1 MNSAIVMRVLHILVQ
16 PKSEWPVIKQE
27 QTDLPKLYLQYVAIL
42 AVIPAVAGF
51 IANAFVGTLSAGR
64 VDVGTAFSAA
74 LIGYVLS
81 LVMVFVVALV
91 ADSLA
96 PTFGGRKNIE
106 RALKLVAYSM
116 TASWV
121 AGAFTIIPVLGWLI
135 SLLGGLYALYLFY
148 LGAPVLMKTPESK
161 TIGYTAVTV
170 AITIVIGFVLAMIT
184 AALFGVTGMMG
195 GIGRL

>member
-1 MNSAIVMRVLHILVQ
+1 MNSAIVMRVLHILTQ

-42 AVIPAVAGF
+42 AILPAVASF

-64 VDVGTAFSAA
+64 VDVGTAFAA
-74 LIGYVLS
+74 SLIGYVLS
-81 LVMVFVVALV
+81 LVMVFVVALI

-96 PTFGGRKNIE
+96 PSFGGRKNVD

-121 AGAFTIIPVLGWLI
+121 AGAFMIIPVLGWLI

-148 LGAPVLMKTPESK
+148 VGAPVLMKTPESK

-170 AITIVIGFVLAMIT
+170 AITIVIGFVLAMLT
-184 AALFGVTGMMG
+184 GALFGVTGMMG